1 MMKLK
6 ASLAIAAVLAGT
18 AAQAGNMSFEEPI
31 EEVVVVE
38 EPAGS
43 SAGSWGWVIPVLALA
58 AVAYAVTQNND
69 DDDDDTPA
77 SPPPAPPT

>member
-1 MMKLK
+1 MKKIVLT
-6 ASLAIAAVLAGT
+6 SAAALVATSAL
-18 AAQAGNMSFEEPI
+18 AGNMTFEEPM

-69 DDDDDTPA
+69 DDD
-77 SPPPAPPT
+77 S